1 MKSKLAINKVLCLV
15 LCMMLVFP
23 CSLAAESNADY
34 EGHWAEAS
42 IKALFEKGFVT
53 GYTDG
58 SFKPEAQ
65 ISRAEFMAVINRSF
79 GYTDKAVISFKDVK
93 ETDWH
98 YEHIARAVKA
108 GYIKGYADGTMRP
121 IGNITRQEAAVI
133 LSRILSLEE
142 IADTKA
148 LVSVRD
154 VDKIQEWGVKGIAA
168 IVSKGYIS
176 LRKDTAFEPDIPLTR
191 AEMAVAVEKSYL
203 KQIKKVYANAG
214 TFTGG
219 TIDGSVMI
227 DNKDITLKDTVINGD
242 LNLGEGIGEGN
253 VHLINVV
260 VKGDTIV
267 KGGGEN
273 SITIENCDFT
283 KIVIIKENG
292 KIRIL
297 AKGST
302 KVGETDLQSG
312 AKLESEDLTGEGFG
326 YVTIAEG
333 LEEDALVELIGNF
346 ESVEIRAEGIQLQ
359 ASGGTIN
366 NMKLTSAAA
375 NVDINLASDSKVTTF
390 TANAAATVTG
400 TGKIDI
406 AQVNVSGT
414 KIEVPVTKV
423 ETPAGVT
430 VNTGTS
436 TPTPA
441 TTGGDGGAGGS
452 NDDDDD
458 DNQPSNITISAITS
472 ADVAV
477 TKGSIDFAYDF
488 SASGTP
494 ITFGQAK
501 AAPYYLDIE
510 NSTVQ
515 LKTESMGPSI
525 VSTPIALSDL
535 IINDSGELAYTDFNS
550 MAEAFGDF
558 RNGPTHIKLHLV
570 SKTSVSGATVSNPW
584 TYDTDW
590 ISFNSGEL
598 DVFNLYGD
606 KESLLVKDNLGNVIA
621 EGGLQNI
628 TTNLTLDTTGIF
640 GSTISWASSNTN
652 VIANNGTVT
661 RPASGSG
668 NADVTLTAT
677 LTKGTLTETK
687 EFQLTVLAQTAG
699 PAISNITTTKDE
711 VTITF
716 SENITS
722 INMPNSITL
731 SSGTYNFD
739 VFTSDGL
746 LRIGHYGLLEQTT
759 NSMRIAI
766 LGNWGDLSTESFY
779 FRLYTGDFLDSPTV
793 IAQSDDFTFSA
804 WNGTNTN
811 VDAFMAYP
819 DEIWL
824 TLENTDESTVLA
836 GLSAADFT
844 LFDFAGNKIN
854 VNFFTGPEYDPFI
867 PDHEYCL
874 TPLSGSFGGNYH
886 IRFAKAGYDPDNM
899 MFEVEAT
906 VLVTDITVD
915 STGSVTEAVYGVPL
929 QMIATVL
936 PVDATDQSVTWAVYS
951 GTGTATIDNDG
962 LLTGTGVGTVT
973 VRATA
978 NDGSAVYGEKEITI
992 IAAPTATISTLSTI
1006 TVGDISPIVVVTLTG
1021 DTFTADGISTLPTSW
1036 TGSVGTTGL
1045 IGNTITRVSDTQ
1057 ITFQM
1062 SGTAEAGT
1070 LTLQANAAAL
1080 TGGVASNSITITAL
1094 P

>member
-1 MKSKLAINKVLCLV
+1 MI
-15 LCMMLVFP
+15 LVFP
-23 CSLAAESNADY
+23 CSLAAESNTDY

-42 IKALFEKGFVT
+42 IKTLFEKGFVT

-58 SFKPEAQ
+58 SFNPEAQ
-65 ISRAEFMAVINRSF
+65 ISRAEFMAVINRAF

-108 GYIKGYADGTMRP
+108 GYIKGYTNGTMRP
-121 IGNITRQEAAVI
+121 TGNITRQEAAVI
-133 LSRILSLEE
+133 LSRILGLEE
-142 IADTKA
+142 IADTKV

-154 VDKIQEWGVKGIAA
+154 VGKIQEWGVKGIAA

-176 LRKDTAFEPDIPLTR
+176 LRKDTSFEPGVPLTR

-219 TIDGSVMI
+219 TIDGSIMI
-227 DNKDITLKDTVINGD
+227 DNKDITLKDTIINGD
-242 LNLGEGIGEGN
+242 LTLGKGVGEGN
-253 VHLINVV
+253 VHLINVKV
-260 VKGDTIV
+260 MGETIV

-273 SITIENCDFT
+273 SIIIENCDFT

-326 YVTIAEG
+326 YVTISEG
-333 LEEDALVELIGNF
+333 LEEDALVQLIGNF

-366 NMKLTSAAA
+366 NMKLTSAAT

-400 TGKIDI
+400 TGKIDT

-423 ETPAGVT
+423 ETPADVT
-430 VNTGTS
+430 VNTETS
-436 TPTPA
+436 TPTPTPTPA
-441 TTGGDGGAGGS
+441 PVTTGGGSGAGGS

-458 DNQPSNITISAITS
+458 DNQPSSITISAITS

-477 TKGSIDFAYDF
+477 TKGSIEFAYDF
-488 SASGTP
+488 SVSGTP

-525 VSTPIALSDL
+525 VSTAIALSDL
-535 IINDSGELAYTDFNS
+535 IISDSGELVYTDFNS

-558 RNGPTHIKLHLV
+558 RNRPTHIKLHIV
-570 SKTSVSGATVSNPW
+570 SKTSVNGATVSNPW

-606 KESLLVKDNLGNVIA
+606 KESLFVKDNLGNIIA

-628 TTNLTLDTTGIF
+628 TANLTLDTTGIF

-668 NADVTLTAT
+668 NADVILTAT

-687 EFQLTVLAQTAG
+687 EFQLTVLAQAAG

-731 SSGTYNFD
+731 ASGTYNFD
-739 VFTSDGL
+739 VFTNDGL
-746 LRIGHYGLLEQTT
+746 LRLGHYGLLEQTT
-759 NSMRIAI
+759 DSIKIAI
-766 LGNWGDLSTESFY
+766 LGNWGDLSAENFY
-779 FRLYTGDFLDSPTV
+779 FRLYTGDFLDNPTV

-819 DEIWL
+819 DEIWV
-824 TLENTDESTVLA
+824 TLENTDTLDLIT

-844 LFDFAGNKIN
+844 LFDFAGNKID
-854 VNFFTGPEYDPFI
+854 VNFFNGPDYDPFV

-874 TPLSGSFGGNYH
+874 TPLSGSFGGGYR
-886 IRFAKAGYDPDNM
+886 IRFAKTGYDPHNM
-899 MFEVEAT
+899 MFDVAAT

-929 QMIATVL
+929 QMVATVL
-936 PVDATDQSVTWAVYS
+936 PTNATEQSVTWSVYS
-951 GTGTATIDNDG
+951 GTGTATIDIDG
-962 LLTGTGVGTVT
+962 FLTGTGIGTVT

-978 NDGSAVYGEKEITI
+978 NDGSAVYGEKEFTV
-992 IAAPTATISTLSTI
+992 IAAPTATISTSSTI
-1006 TVGDISPIVVVTLTG
+1006 TVGNINPIVVVTLTG
-1021 DTFTADGISTLPTSW
+1021 DTFTADGISNLPASW
-1036 TGSVGTTGL
+1036 TVSVGTTGL
-1045 IGNTITRVSDTQ
+1045 IGNSIIRNSDTQ

-1080 TGGVASNSITITAL
+1080 TGGVASNSITITVL